1 MPDSQP
7 RDFSCAVCRVLM
19 VHAGTCPMGE
29 ECPENVGYILLRV
42 SGSST
47 SVLSLCLVFCWLL
60 GGALTLRFRPGPGS
74 VCLSLR
80 MSVFGSRPLQRVR
93 CAFRRHARP
102 SSVWSS
108 CSSLKGAATRRG
120 AGQATLRPAL
130 ECPASSA
137 FVFSDEKFALV
148 LIASPPWAKP
158 RFSLAAVLFLFLFVF
173 SFQKFDSDVSP
184 GGFLWV

>member
-1 MPDSQP
+1 
-7 RDFSCAVCRVLM
+7 M
-19 VHAGTCPMGE
+19 VHAGTCPTGE

-60 GGALTLRFRPGPGS
+60 GGALTLRFRPRS
-74 VCLSLR
+74 WVRVSLLADVGFR
-80 MSVFGSRPLQRVR
+80 LASAPAREVR
-93 CAFRRHARP
+93 LPATRASFVGLVR
-102 SSVWSS
+102 SS

-148 LIASPPWAKP
+148 LIASPLWAKP

>member
-1 MPDSQP
+1 
-7 RDFSCAVCRVLM
+7 M
-19 VHAGTCPMGE
+19 VHAGTCPTGE

-47 SVLSLCLVFCWLL
+47 SVLSLCLFSFLL
-60 GGALTLRFRPGPGS
+60 AVGRGVDPPVSAGSWVRVSLLADVGFRLTSAPARE
-74 VCLSLR
+74 
-80 MSVFGSRPLQRVR
+80 VR
-93 CAFRRHARP
+93 LPATRASFVGLVR
-102 SSVWSS
+102 SS